1 MSWNEDE
8 LRALGDSDEV
18 AVSSRRADGTLRP
31 YITIWGVRVGNDFY
45 IRSAYGAGNGWFRR
59 AVASRAGSIRGRGQS
74 IDVDFELLDPTDP
87 ARAEVDSAY
96 HSKYDRY
103 GARIVN
109 TVVGPVAA
117 EVTLRLS
124 PAN

>member
-1 MSWNEDE
+1 MSWNHDE

-31 YITIWGVRVGNDFY
+31 YITIWGVRVGDDFY

-59 AVASRAGSIRGRGQS
+59 AVASRTGSIRGRDHTV
-74 IDVDFELLDPTDP
+74 DVTFEPLDAADP
-87 ARAEVDSAY
+87 VHAEVDSAY
-96 HSKYDRY
+96 HAKYDRY

-109 TVVGPVAA
+109 TVVGPSAA
-117 EVTLRLS
+117 EVTLRLR
-124 PAN
+124 PAD